1 LDLFRISDFEFRIY
15 ARGKEWKMTDK
26 KSIGEFRVATLILIF
41 LAGGCSVGPNYE
53 KPDLAPPADWKEA
66 QQKGVDVRFAELARW
81 WNTFNDPLLDSL
93 VERAMRSNLDLRL
106 AEARIR
112 EARAARVV
120 TAAGAWPTVEVS
132 GSYTRNRASE
142 NAFGSPTQ
150 GAVVAPSGGADLD
163 QNFYRSGFDANW
175 EIDVFGGV
183 RRSVEAADA
192 TIEATVE
199 DRRDVLVTLL
209 GEVAKN
215 YIDLRG
221 FQRQLAVVRAN
232 LKTQQETLELT
243 QVRFQAGLAS
253 DLDVAQQEAQVN
265 TTASQIP
272 TLESGLK
279 QAAYGLDVLLGL
291 QPGVLWN
298 DLAKEAEIPGLPPEV
313 LVGLPSDLLRRR
325 PDIRRA
331 ERQLAAATAQIG
343 AATADL
349 FPKFSLTGLA
359 GLQSVSASDWVTGSS
374 RFWSIGPTIR
384 WPVFDAGRIR
394 ANIEIR
400 NAQQEQALT
409 QYEKSMLSAFRDVE
423 TALVNYANEQA
434 RYRSLT
440 DAVAANRRAVAMA
453 NELYLRGLQDF
464 LNVLDTQ
471 RSLYVT
477 ESELAQSQATMAT
490 NLVAL
495 YKALGGGWEA
505 P

>member
-1 LDLFRISDFEFRIY
+1 
-15 ARGKEWKMTDK
+15 MTDR
-26 KSIGEFRVATLILIF
+26 KSTGKFRVAIEVLIF
-41 LAGGCSVGPNYE
+41 LAAGCAVGPNYE
-53 KPDLAPPADWKEA
+53 KPALPVPAGWQEA
-66 QQKGVDVRFAELARW
+66 QQKGIDTRSAELARW
-81 WNTFNDPLLDSL
+81 WTAFNDPLLSSL
-93 VERAMRSNLDLRL
+93 VERAVRSNLDLRL

-112 EARAARVV
+112 EARASRAV
-120 TAAGAWPTVEVS
+120 TASGAWPTVDLS

-142 NAFGSPTQ
+142 NAIGSPGQ
-150 GAVVAPSGGADLD
+150 GAVVAPSGGGSNLD
-163 QNFYRSGFDANW
+163 QNLYRNGFDANW

-192 TIEATVE
+192 TVEAVVE
-199 DRRDVLVTLL
+199 NRRDVLVTLL
-209 GEVAKN
+209 GEVARN

-221 FQRQLAVVRAN
+221 FQRRLGVARAN
-232 LKTQQETLELT
+232 LKTQQDTLELT
-243 QVRFQAGLAS
+243 RVRFQAGLAS

-265 TTASQIP
+265 ATASQIP
-272 TLESGLK
+272 TLESLVK
-279 QAAYGLDVLLGL
+279 QAAYGLDVLLGA
-291 QPGVLWN
+291 QPGVLWGE
-298 DLAKEAEIPGLPPEV
+298 LSKEMEIPNLPPEV

-331 ERQLAAATAQIG
+331 ERQLAASTALVG

-349 FPKFSLTGLA
+349 FPKFFLTGVA
-359 GLQSVSASDWVTGSS
+359 GLQSVSADDWFSGGS
-374 RFWSIGPTIR
+374 RFWSIGPRIT

-409 QYEKSMLSAFRDVE
+409 LYEKSLLIAFQDVE

-440 DAVAANRRAVAMA
+440 DAVTANRRAVAMA
-453 NELYLRGLQDF
+453 NELYIRGLNDF

-477 ESELAQSQATMAT
+477 ESALAESQATMVT

>member
-1 LDLFRISDFEFRIY
+1 
-15 ARGKEWKMTDK
+15 M
-26 KSIGEFRVATLILIF
+26 
-41 LAGGCSVGPNYE
+41 LALLLLAAGCAVGPNYE
-53 KPDLAPPADWKEA
+53 KPDLAAPAGWKEA
-66 QQKGVDVRFAELARW
+66 QQTGVDVRAAELARW
-81 WNTFNDPLLDSL
+81 WSAFNDPLLDSL
-93 VERAMRSNLDLRL
+93 VERAVRSNLDLRL
-106 AEARIR
+106 AEARVR
-112 EARAARVV
+112 EARATRTV
-120 TAAGAWPTVEVS
+120 TAAGAWPTVDVS

-142 NAFGSPTQ
+142 NAIGAPAQ
-150 GAVVAPSGGADLD
+150 GAVVTPSAGRENLD
-163 QNFYRSGFDANW
+163 QDLYRSGFDANW

-209 GEVAKN
+209 GEVARN

-221 FQRQLAVVRAN
+221 FQRQLAVARAN
-232 LKTQQETLELT
+232 LKTQQDTLELT
-243 QVRFQAGLAS
+243 RVRFQAGLAS

-272 TLESGLK
+272 TLESSLK
-279 QAAYGLDVLLGL
+279 QAAYGLDVLLGS
-291 QPGVLWN
+291 QPGALWN
-298 DLAKEAEIPGLPPEV
+298 EVAKEAEIPGLPPEV

-331 ERQLAAATAQIG
+331 ERQLAAATAQVG

-349 FPKFSLTGLA
+349 FPKFFLTGVA
-359 GLQSVSASDWVTGSS
+359 GLQSVSASDWINGGS
-374 RFWSIGPTIR
+374 RFWSVGPRIT
-384 WPVFDAGRIR
+384 WPVFEAGRIR

-409 QYEKSMLSAFRDVE
+409 QYEKSILSALRDVE

-440 DAVAANRRAVAMA
+440 EAVAANRRAVAMA
-453 NELYLRGLQDF
+453 NELYVRGLNDF

-477 ESELAQSQATMAT
+477 ESALAQSQATMAT

-495 YKALGGGWEA
+495 YKALGGGWGS

>member
-1 LDLFRISDFEFRIY
+1 
-15 ARGKEWKMTDK
+15 MTDR
-26 KSIGEFRVATLILIF
+26 KSTGKFRVAIEVLIF
-41 LAGGCSVGPNYE
+41 LAAGCAVGPNYE
-53 KPDLAPPADWKEA
+53 KPALPVPAGWQEA
-66 QQKGVDVRFAELARW
+66 QQKGIDTRSAELARW
-81 WNTFNDPLLDSL
+81 WTAFNDPLLSSL
-93 VERAMRSNLDLRL
+93 VERAVRSNLDLRL

-112 EARAARVV
+112 EARASRAV
-120 TAAGAWPTVEVS
+120 TASGAWPTVDLS

-142 NAFGSPTQ
+142 NAIGSPGQ
-150 GAVVAPSGGADLD
+150 GAVVAPSGGGSNLD
-163 QNFYRSGFDANW
+163 QNLYRNGFDANW

-192 TIEATVE
+192 TVEAVVE
-199 DRRDVLVTLL
+199 NRRDVLVTLL
-209 GEVAKN
+209 GEVARN

-221 FQRQLAVVRAN
+221 FQRRLGVARAN
-232 LKTQQETLELT
+232 LKTQQDTLELT
-243 QVRFQAGLAS
+243 RVRFQAGLAS

-265 TTASQIP
+265 STAAQIP
-272 TLESGLK
+272 TLESLVK
-279 QAAYGLDVLLGL
+279 QAAYGLDVLLGA
-291 QPGVLWN
+291 QPGVLWGE
-298 DLAKEAEIPGLPPEV
+298 LSKEMEIPNLPPEV

-331 ERQLAAATAQIG
+331 ERQLAASTALVG

-349 FPKFSLTGLA
+349 FPKFFLTGVA
-359 GLQSVSASDWVTGSS
+359 GLQSVSADDWFSGGS
-374 RFWSIGPTIR
+374 RFWSIGPRIT

-409 QYEKSMLSAFRDVE
+409 LYEKSLLIAFQDVE

-440 DAVAANRRAVAMA
+440 DAVTANRRAVAMA
-453 NELYLRGLQDF
+453 NELYIRGLNDF

-477 ESELAQSQATMAT
+477 ESALAESQATMVT

>member
-1 LDLFRISDFEFRIY
+1 MTKKQLCNKFRCAAAGI
-15 ARGKEWKMTDK
+15 
-26 KSIGEFRVATLILIF
+26 IF
-41 LAGGCSVGPNYE
+41 LAAGCAVGPNYQR
-53 KPDLAPPADWKEA
+53 PDLPVPAGWMEA
-66 QQKGVDVRFAELARW
+66 QQKGLDARSEDLARW
-81 WNTFNDPLLDSL
+81 WSTFNDPLLDSL
-93 VERAMRSNLDLRL
+93 VDRAVRSNLDLRL

-112 EARAARVV
+112 EARATRVV
-120 TAAGAWPTVEVS
+120 TAAGAWPTVDVS

-150 GAVVAPSGGADLD
+150 GAVVAPSGGGVDLD
-163 QNFYRSGFDANW
+163 QNLYRSGFDANW

-209 GEVAKN
+209 GEVARN

-221 FQRQLAVVRAN
+221 FQRRLAVARAN
-232 LKTQQETLELT
+232 LKTQQDTLELT

-272 TLESGLK
+272 TLESSVK
-279 QAAYGLDVLLGL
+279 QAAYALDVLLGL
-291 QPGVLWN
+291 QPSALWN
-298 DLAKEAEIPGLPPEV
+298 ELAKEAEIPGLPPEV

-331 ERQLAAATAQIG
+331 ERQLAAATAQVG

-349 FPKFSLTGLA
+349 FPKFSLAGLA
-359 GLQSVSASDWVTGSS
+359 GLQSVSASDWVTGGS

-434 RYRSLT
+434 RYLSLI

-453 NELYLRGLQDF
+453 NELYIRGLNDF

>member
-1 LDLFRISDFEFRIY
+1 
-15 ARGKEWKMTDK
+15 MTDK
-26 KSIGEFRVATLILIF
+26 ESIGEFRVATAALIF
-41 LAGGCSVGPNYE
+41 LAAGCAVGPDYQ
-53 KPDLAPPADWKEA
+53 KPDLAVRAAWTEA
-66 QQKGVDVRFAELARW
+66 QQKGVDVRSADLARW
-81 WNTFNDPLLDSL
+81 WSAFNDPLLNSL
-93 VERAMRSNLDLRL
+93 VERAVRSNLDLRL

-112 EARAARVV
+112 EARASRAV
-120 TAAGAWPTVEVS
+120 TASGAWPTVDVS
-132 GSYTRNRASE
+132 GSYTRNRASD
-142 NAFGSPTQ
+142 NAIGAPAQ
-150 GAVVAPSGGADLD
+150 GAVVAPSGGGANLD
-163 QNFYRSGFDANW
+163 QNLYRSGFDANW

-192 TIEATVE
+192 TLEATVE

-221 FQRQLAVVRAN
+221 FQRQLAVARVN
-232 LKTQQETLELT
+232 LKTQQDTLELT

-272 TLESGLK
+272 TLESSLK

-291 QPGVLWN
+291 EPGGLWN
-298 DLAKEAEIPGLPPEV
+298 ELAKETEIPGLPPEV

-331 ERQLAAATAQIG
+331 ERQLAAATAQVG

-349 FPKFSLTGLA
+349 FPKFFLTGVA
-359 GLQSVSASDWVTGSS
+359 GLQSVSASDWINGGS
-374 RFWSIGPTIR
+374 RFWSIGPRIT

-394 ANIEIR
+394 ANIEVR

-409 QYEKSMLSAFRDVE
+409 QYEKSILNAFRDVE

-440 DAVAANRRAVAMA
+440 EAVAANRRAVTMA
-453 NELYLRGLQDF
+453 NELYIRGLNDF

-477 ESELAQSQATMAT
+477 ESALTQSQATMAT

-495 YKALGGGWEA
+495 YKALGGGWES